1 MMEEKSKLRSKSEA
15 CKKAEEVYNNP
26 LIRDEILKLL
36 FADRENAEKQF
47 GTLGGEKLKKYKVLW
62 ENYLEQ
68 YKSEAKTTLERGN
81 QLESLVNYLL
91 SNIPMFEVAQKVKSN
106 TNEIDH
112 LLHISQEG
120 KEMQKNGTSFLK
132 QEYMLC
138 ESKNYN
144 SKAKIDVTWVGKF
157 YSLMINNG
165 SNIGIIFSFNGFT
178 GRNNWDAAKGLVR
191 KLFLLHGKIDDLEKS
206 IYIIDFNKT
215 HFERI
220 VKGESFATVI
230 KKEIEKIRFC
240 CSKELNFE
248 SHSSIGKINTKIDKC

>member
-1 MMEEKSKLRSKSEA
+1 MEDKRLEVSQKAKEA
-15 CKKAEEVYNNP
+15 YDDP
-26 LIRDEILKLL
+26 FIRDEILKLL
-36 FADRENAEKQF
+36 FADRKNAEKQF
-47 GTLGGEKLKKYKVLW
+47 GTLGGERLAKFKMIW
-62 ENYLEQ
+62 EKYLEQ
-68 YKSEAKTTLERGN
+68 YNSKTKTTLERGD
-81 QLESLVNYLL
+81 QLESLVHYLL
-91 SNIPMFEVAQKVKSN
+91 SNIPMFEVAKKVKSN

-144 SKAKIDVTWVGKF
+144 FKKKIDVTWVGKF

-165 SNIGIIFSFNGFT
+165 INIGIIFSHNGFT
-178 GRNNWDAAKGLVR
+178 GRNNWYAAKGLVR
-191 KLFLLHGKIDDLEKS
+191 KLFLLHGKIDDLENS
-206 IYIIDFNKT
+206 IYIIDFNKV

-220 VKGESFATVI
+220 IKGESFASIVR
-230 KKEIEKIRFC
+230 KEIEKIRFC

-248 SHSSIGKINTKIDKC
+248 THSSIGKINIKTK